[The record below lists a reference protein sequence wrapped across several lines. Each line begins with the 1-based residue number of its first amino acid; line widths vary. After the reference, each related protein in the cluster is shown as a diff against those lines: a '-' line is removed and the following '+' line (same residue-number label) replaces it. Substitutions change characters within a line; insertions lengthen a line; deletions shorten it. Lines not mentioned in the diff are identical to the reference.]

1 MKYISLGVLL
11 AGSAVALGAQI
22 PAPEGG
28 DKVLREPLTLTG
40 CVAAGTKANTFVL
53 TNVQRTDAPAT
64 VSADTIVYWLSS
76 PDKLKGH
83 AGHEVEIQGELE
95 DDVDKSATKTEDGKV
110 ELSTERASQKVEVV
124 QGSAAGDAIQT
135 LGTSG
140 KSEVLSY
147 KVKVKSIK
155 MLSATCLP

>member
-1 MKYISLGVLL
+1 
-11 AGSAVALGAQI
+11 
-22 PAPEGG
+22 
-28 DKVLREPLTLTG
+28 
-40 CVAAGTKANTFVL
+40 VL
-53 TNVQRTDAPAT
+53 TNVQRTDAPPT
-64 VSADTIVYWLSS
+64 LSADTIVYWLSS

-83 AGHEVEIQGELE
+83 AGHEVEIEGVLE
-95 DDVDKSATKTEDGKV
+95 DDVDKSATKTEDGRV